1 MSPHDDQTAQ
11 EYWEAH
17 YGERERIW
25 SGRVNAQL
33 PGILA
38 GVVPGRALD
47 LGCGEGGDAVWLAE
61 NGWQVTAVDISETA
75 IGRAAAAADARGVRD
90 RIEFERHDL
99 SDTFPEGTFDLISA
113 QFLHSTVRLERPR
126 FCATRPTPWPQ
137 GQARHRR
144 PRRTAAVFK
153 EGPARPPVPQPRRGT
168 RRTRPAGRAVG
179 AGPRRRRGA
188 RRDRPRRSAVHVA
201 RQRDGAAAPRLNRR
215 RPLCVHRGKVRVAVT
230 ATAESGRCQ
239 PRPDSRSTVIS
250 ADELAGR
257 PRHPG
262 STGRSRKV
270 RTSQSRVIA
279 NGNPR

>member
-33 PGILA
+33 PAILA
-38 GVVPGRALD
+38 GVAPGRALD

-113 QFLHSTVRLERPR
+113 QFLHSTVRLERPQILR
-126 FCATRPTPWPQ
+126 NAADAVAPGGRLVIVDHAAPPPFSKKVPHDHPFPSPDEVLAELDLPDAQWERARVDVVERDGTDPD
-137 GQARHRR
+137 GQPFTWRDN
-144 PRRTAAVFK
+144 VM
-153 EGPARPPVPQPRRGT
+153 VL
-168 RRTRPAGRAVG
+168 
-179 AGPRRRRGA
+179 RRRA
-188 RRDRPRRSAVHVA
+188 
-201 RQRDGAAAPRLNRR
+201 
-215 RPLCVHRGKVRVAVT
+215 
-230 ATAESGRCQ
+230 
-239 PRPDSRSTVIS
+239 
-250 ADELAGR
+250 
-257 PRHPG
+257 
-262 STGRSRKV
+262 
-270 RTSQSRVIA
+270 
-279 NGNPR
+279 